1 MPTFLSGMIG
11 LDSVTV
17 NFPGVY
23 VSGFFYL
30 GIASAS
36 YWALRKLWSFSTRI
50 FRWGQSKGNSSKY
63 LSAHTT
69 IKRKSDRKSKQPE
82 KTITHS
88 AVIFGCNTKVG
99 NAYAHYLAKNK
110 FNLILIER
118 SMGPINALE
127 GKILE

>member
-1 MPTFLSGMIG
+1 M
-11 LDSVTV
+11 
-17 NFPGVY
+17 
-23 VSGFFYL
+23 
-30 GIASAS
+30 
-36 YWALRKLWSFSTRI
+36 
-50 FRWGQSKGNSSKY
+50 GNSSKY
-63 LSAHTT
+63 LESHTT
-69 IKRKSDRKSKQPE
+69 IKRKPDGKKKQAD

-118 SMGPINALE
+118 SMGPINVLE